1 MDVTVLDQLTAWAG
15 EMLPRYPGWF
25 AFDFGRYL
33 IGAGSVYLIVNVL
46 LSRALKNRKIRTK
59 TPGFR
64 QISRE
69 FKSSAFAAA
78 TFSASG
84 FLIDLGIRSGVMTI
98 YGDEMGYGT
107 AYFIGSLLLMILAQ
121 DAYFYWTHR
130 LLHLPQAFRRGHSEH
145 HKSINPT
152 PWTAYSFNIPEA
164 AIHAAFVPLFLLFLP
179 MHGFAVFL
187 FLTHMIIRNAV
198 GHSGYELFPRWW
210 ALHPILGHITM
221 VTHHDMHHASGN
233 SNFGLYFTW
242 WDRLMGTEHPE
253 YLAKATGDAA
263 ATRKSMGARAT
274 AATFAAVVGLA
285 AATFIANPAGAQDDD
300 IKGLWLADDGKTVVE
315 VDRCSEKSR
324 RICGTVVF
332 QDGSNA
338 GDAVGKELLMKFK
351 GAKVQG
357 QKRWESGKVAKLSGG
372 KAQKGNLV
380 LLDSGELKVT
390 SCARGRCSNQTWS
403 RPSAALAQ
411 KASATNGGSR

>member
-1 MDVTVLDQLTAWAG
+1 MLDQLTAWAG

-25 AFDFGRYL
+25 TFDFGRYL

-46 LSRALKNRKIRTK
+46 LARKLKNRKIRSK

-64 QISRE
+64 QIRRE

-98 YGDEMGYGT
+98 YGAEGGYGT

-179 MHGFAVFL
+179 MHGFAIFL

-221 VTHHDMHHASGN
+221 VTHHDIHHSSGN

-253 YLAKATGDAA
+253 YLSKATGNPAA
-263 ATRKSMGARAT
+263 ARKSMGARAT
-274 AATFAAVVGLA
+274 AATFAAAVGLV

-300 IKGLWLADDGKTVVE
+300 IKGLWLANDGKTVVE
-315 VDRCSEKSR
+315 VANCSEKSR

-332 QDGSNA
+332 QDGSNN
-338 GDAVGKELLMKFK
+338 GEAVGKELLSKFK

-357 QKRWESGKVAKLSGG
+357 QKRWEQGKVAKLEGG
-372 KAQKGNLV
+372 KAKKGNLV
-380 LLDSGELKVT
+380 LTDAGDLKVT
-390 SCARGRCSNQTWS
+390 TCARGRCSNQTWS
-403 RPSAALAQ
+403 RPSAAMAQ
-411 KASATNGGSR
+411 KAAASIGGGRR

>member
-1 MDVTVLDQLTAWAG
+1 MDVTVLDQLAAWAG

-25 AFDFGRYL
+25 TFDFGRYL

-46 LSRALKNRKIRTK
+46 LSRALKNRKIRSK

-64 QISRE
+64 QIGRE
-69 FKSSAFAAA
+69 FKSSALAAA
-78 TFSASG
+78 VFSASG
-84 FLIDLGIRSGVMTI
+84 FLIDLGIRGDVMTI
-98 YGDEMGYGT
+98 YGGEDGYGT
-107 AYFIGSLLLMILAQ
+107 AYFFGSLLLMILAQ

-152 PWTAYSFNIPEA
+152 PWTAYSFNMVEA

-179 MHGFAVFL
+179 MHGFAIFL
-187 FLTHMIIRNAV
+187 FLAHMIIRNAV
-198 GHSGYELFPRWW
+198 GHCGYELFPRWW

-242 WDRLMGTEHPE
+242 WDRMMGTEHSQ
-253 YLAKATGDAA
+253 YLAKATGNPAA
-263 ATRKSMGARAT
+263 ARKSLGARAT
-274 AATFAAVVGLA
+274 TATFAAIVGLV
-285 AATFIANPAGAQDDD
+285 AATLIANPAGAQDDE
-300 IKGLWLADDGKTVVE
+300 IKGLWLAGDGKTVVSL
-315 VDRCSEKSR
+315 DNCNEKSS

-332 QDGSNA
+332 QDGENVGEKIGMTLLKNFKNA
-338 GDAVGKELLMKFK
+338 H
-351 GAKVQG
+351 VQG
-357 QKRWESGKVAKLSGG
+357 MKRWEAGKVAKLEGG
-372 KAQKGNLV
+372 KAAKGKMV
-380 LLDSGELKVT
+380 LLDDGGLKIT

-411 KASATNGGSR
+411 KAATVSGSR